1 MLSVAFGDG
10 SGEFAFG
17 VVAVAKPD
25 RSPVVDDQ
33 DRGGVDRA
41 GGVVELGEVG
51 VESPGAPLSTLCW
64 GAQLDLRPVTSSA
77 ARQVENDAGEITDS
91 ALAGYIAKY
100 ATKGT
105 GATHGADRPIRDIA
119 HVAHLDL
126 TPHHRAMIETAWT
139 LGELPEYEALNLHRW
154 AHMLGFRGHFLTKSQ
169 RYSITF
175 RTIRHER
182 RIWRLR
188 EDLDALDT
196 DPNGCPI
203 DLDTVVVINDWVPVR
218 FGHRDD
224 AERELTAAIAER
236 NRQHRRTPTAGSPT

>member
-1 MLSVAFGDG
+1 
-10 SGEFAFG
+10 
-17 VVAVAKPD
+17 
-25 RSPVVDDQ
+25 
-33 DRGGVDRA
+33 VDRPD
-41 GGVVELGEVG
+41 GTTM
-51 VESPGAPLSTLCW
+51 TLCW

-154 AHMLGFRGHFLTKSQ
+154 AHMLGFRGHFLPSPSATASP
-169 RYSITF
+169 S
-175 RTIRHER
+175 
-182 RIWRLR
+182 
-188 EDLDALDT
+188 ALSAT
-196 DPNGCPI
+196 NAASGACAKTWTRSTP
-203 DLDTVVVINDWVPVR
+203 TR
-218 FGHRDD
+218 
-224 AERELTAAIAER
+224 TAAR
-236 NRQHRRTPTAGSPT
+236 STWTRSP